1 MEFGQSVYQNL
12 VKKRWVLDEVCIRI
26 WLKKDEVWT
35 KCVLEFSKKMMGF
48 KQSVYQNLVKK

>member
-1 MEFGQSVYQNL
+1 MGFGQSVYQNL

-35 KCVLEFSKKMMGF
+35 QCVLEISKKKMGF
-48 KQSVYQNLVKK
+48 V